1 MHLRQKFLSTIAA
14 VAIAVPMLTLSA
26 PKAQAGIFI
35 SIGFAPPELPVY
47 VQPPLP
53 QEGYIWTPG
62 YWAYGDYGY
71 FWVPGT
77 WVEAPQPGY
86 LWTPGYWGYD
96 GGMYGWHEG
105 YWGEHVGYYGGV
117 NYGFGYGGIGF
128 FGGEWRG
135 GRFAYNSAV
144 SNFGGV
150 HVTNVYVNTTIIHE
164 NTIINV
170 NHVSYNGPG
179 GINHPPSTVERQY
192 STERHIQPTPN
203 QSSHITAA
211 SQDRSQLAS
220 VNHGRP
226 ATTAVSNVAAY
237 HAVAETHAKTMPF
250 TPADKA
256 AAKVP
261 PVTKTSAAGHEAP
274 PKPATATPP
283 PVARP
288 AMVTAPKVAPRTEAA
303 PRTAPVAPRTEVAP
317 RPAPAPAVAPRTVTA
332 PRPVVAPRT
341 ETAPRT
347 EAAPKAA
354 PRAVPP
360 PKQAPKPAAHPEP
373 KPEPRD
379 KPGV

>member
-1 MHLRQKFLSTIAA
+1 MHLRQRFFSILAA
-14 VAIAVPMLTLSA
+14 VAIAVPLLTLSA
-26 PKAQAGIFI
+26 PKAHAGIFI

-53 QEGYIWTPG
+53 QEGFIWTPG

-135 GRFAYNSAV
+135 GHFAYNSAV
-144 SNFGGV
+144 ANFGGV

-164 NTIINV
+164 NTIVNV

-179 GINHPPSTVERQY
+179 GINHPPSPVERQY

-203 QSSHITAA
+203 QTSHITAA

-226 ATTAVSNVAAY
+226 ATLATPNVAAY
-237 HAVAETHAKTMPF
+237 HAVAETHAKTQPF
-250 TPADKA
+250 TAADKA

-261 PVTKTSAAGHEAP
+261 PATKTSAADHVAP
-274 PKPATATPP
+274 AKPASTPP
-283 PVARP
+283 TLARP
-288 AMVTAPKVAPRTEAA
+288 ATVSTPRTAPVAPRTESA
-303 PRTAPVAPRTEVAP
+303 PRTAPVAPRT
-317 RPAPAPAVAPRTVTA
+317 APAPAVAPRTA
-332 PRPVVAPRT
+332 P
-341 ETAPRT
+341 
-347 EAAPKAA
+347 AAPKAA
-354 PRAVPP
+354 PRALPP
-360 PKQAPKPAAHPEP
+360 AKPAPAPQAKPTP
-373 KPEPRD
+373 KPEPKDR
-379 KPGV
+379 PGV